1 LAVQVSHGVVA
12 LAVLGVLVVVGASV
26 LTTLGVLSSNRTVQ
40 SRGSVKTV
48 NVGAYWNSICTNVT
62 TSIDWG
68 MLSPGT
74 VANVSFYVR
83 NEGNLAVRLGLTS
96 QNWSPANASSYMSL
110 SWNREGQTLALG
122 NVTLATLSLN
132 VSSSISGI
140 TSFSFDTVIIG
151 SEL

>member
-1 LAVQVSHGVVA
+1 MAVQVSHGVVA

>member
-110 SWNREGQTLALG
+110 SWNREAQTLALG

-132 VSSSISGI
+132 VSSSISGV

-151 SEL
+151 SEV

>member
-12 LAVLGVLVVVGASV
+12 LAVVGVLVVVGASV
-26 LTTLGVLSSNRTVQ
+26 LTTLGVLSSNRTIQ
-40 SRGSVKTV
+40 SRGAVKTV

-62 TSIDWG
+62 SSIDWG
-68 MLSPGT
+68 TLSPGF

-96 QNWSPANASSYMSL
+96 QNWSPVNASSYMSL
-110 SWNREGQTLALG
+110 SWNREGQTLAVG

>member
-1 LAVQVSHGVVA
+1 MAVQVSHGVVA

-110 SWNREGQTLALG
+110 SWNREAQTLALG

-132 VSSSISGI
+132 VSSSISGV

-151 SEL
+151 SEV